1 MLGPVQGF
9 AVLRALP
16 GVAVAG
22 LGERVQQAPR
32 RMAAAVEHGIVGQ
45 RHLDVGHHQPA
56 VHRTRALQQVVGLA
70 QRLEQDADQVDR
82 VLLVWG
88 EAGGLR
94 VEAKLLHAAEDL
106 GANHVGERPPVFPRQ
121 HPRVRRRVLALQQG
135 GDVEHVL
142 GFQHLAGRVGGRIG
156 ERGDLVGHAAAF
168 FGGNGVEATVGAPG
182 AQLFAHDVAIA
193 QRLAGFVRG
202 QWTTVNALAAAGAG
216 PGDAILTTS
225 PASGLRG
232 GPALGDGF
240 HHTAVGDPL
249 STVLRRA
256 RLAAAGRSRRLRPVA
271 LPVPAVLGFG
281 EGGVGLG
288 IDLAEDL
295 GQALVELLE
304 HHRAQAGGQ
313 VVCLEQVHE
322 RGHRDLR
329 AQRVA
334 RSALDADA
342 RRQRF
347 QPLVQLGQR
356 MQELVLEQLD
366 DLLPRQV
373 RFQLALRHQLQVLGP
388 VGLGGRLAPVFE
400 RRLDRLAVA
409 GGQLQRAVAERQ
421 HRDAVFLGG
430 AEIVAG
436 QRRQPDLLFD
446 RAPESGQHAHELGH
460 GFALEPFKKPFCVPA
475 AGRCRAGAQNVC
487 DVVSGRHS
495 GHNRG
500 KGTGCVPYRTP
511 S

>member
-1 MLGPVQGF
+1 M
-9 AVLRALP
+9 
-16 GVAVAG
+16 
-22 LGERVQQAPR
+22 
-32 RMAAAVEHGIVGQ
+32 
-45 RHLDVGHHQPA
+45 
-56 VHRTRALQQVVGLA
+56 
-70 QRLEQDADQVDR
+70 
-82 VLLVWG
+82 
-88 EAGGLR
+88 
-94 VEAKLLHAAEDL
+94 
-106 GANHVGERPPVFPRQ
+106 
-121 HPRVRRRVLALQQG
+121 
-135 GDVEHVL
+135 
-142 GFQHLAGRVGGRIG
+142 
-156 ERGDLVGHAAAF
+156 
-168 FGGNGVEATVGAPG
+168 EATVGPPG

-304 HHRAQAGGQ
+304 HHGPQPGGQ
-313 VVCLEQVHE
+313 IVLVEQLDEGRNRHL
-322 RGHRDLR
+322 G

-334 RSALDADA
+334 RLPLNANA
-342 RRQRF
+342 RRQCF
-347 QPLVQLGQR
+347 QPFIQLRQR
-356 MQELVLEQLD
+356 MQELVLEQLH
-366 DLLPRQV
+366 DLLPGQMG
-373 RFQLALRHQLQVLGP
+373 FQLALGHQLQGLVTL
-388 VGLGGRLAPVFE
+388 GLGGGLAPELE
-400 RRLDRLAVA
+400 RRLDRFAVA
-409 GGQLQRAVAERQ
+409 RGQLQRAVAERQ

-500 KGTGCVPYRTP
+500 KGTGCVPYRIP